1 MLKFFLGLLIEKV
14 LEIIREVI
22 SDYFKLQQKKKEDA
36 KVVKDAIAIKDPVA
50 RANAI
55 ADILR

>member
-36 KVVKDAIAIKDPVA
+36 KVVKDAIAIKDPTA

-55 ADILR
+55 ANILR